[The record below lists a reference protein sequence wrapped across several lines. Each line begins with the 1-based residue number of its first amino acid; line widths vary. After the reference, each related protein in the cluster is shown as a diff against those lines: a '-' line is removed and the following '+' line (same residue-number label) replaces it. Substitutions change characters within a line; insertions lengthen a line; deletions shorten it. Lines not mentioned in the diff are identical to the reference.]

1 MSKVF
6 ASISV
11 SLDGFV
17 AGPNATLEQPLGE
30 QGERLHEWAYGL
42 AAWRNPHGLEGGE
55 VNRDGEVIAE
65 RDARTG
71 SVVMGRRMFSG
82 GSGAWEDDP
91 RANGWWGDDPPFH
104 GPVFVVTS
112 HAREPLTLG
121 DTTFTFV
128 TGGVEEAVGLARGVA
143 ASVGKDVAVAG
154 GGTLVRQVLRLG
166 LLEQLELH
174 IAPVVLGD
182 GQRLFDP
189 SLDLADDE
197 GIELT
202 PTRVVPGPEV
212 THIRY
217 AVGARTRL
225 VLDDD
230 RFTGQGTRA

>member
-128 TGGVEEAVGLARGVA
+128 TGGVEEAIELARPAAEGRDVLIAGGASVIQQGLAAG
-143 ASVGKDVAVAG
+143 AVDELELQLVPLLLG
-154 GGTLVRQVLRLG
+154 GGV
-166 LLEQLELH
+166 
-174 IAPVVLGD
+174 P
-182 GQRLFDP
+182 LFSGGGP
-189 SLDLADDE
+189 
-197 GIELT
+197 ELT
-202 PTRVVPGPEV
+202 PDRVVESGKV
-212 THIRY
+212 THLRY
-217 AVGARTRL
+217 RVGS
-225 VLDDD
+225 
-230 RFTGQGTRA
+230 